1 MNSRYVQMLCMIK
14 EQIRPA
20 LGCTEPGS
28 VAYAAAVSAK
38 TLGVPPEMLTVS
50 VSRNILKNAMGVGIP
65 GTDQIGLPIAAALG
79 ALDGDA
85 DAGLAALHDMDQE
98 KLRRAQTFVDER
110 RVQIQLNDT
119 DMKLYIDVLAEG
131 GGHSARTVIAGSH
144 THIVLMERDG
154 VRLDVDQSSE
164 EGSLGDATATLSL
177 REIDEFVRQVPTE
190 ELLFLQEC
198 VDMNLAIARE
208 GLAHPYGLG
217 IGQSIS
223 ETLAQNDTEENY
235 ALALTC
241 AAADARM
248 GGCTLPVMS
257 SCGSGNQGLTATLPI
272 IAVAQRRGLSQEQ
285 TLRALSYSLLVTI
298 HIKQHLGKLSA
309 LCACSVGASI
319 GTACALTYMA
329 GGTVEQIGHCVD
341 NVVADVSG
349 VICDGA
355 KAGCSLKIATGVS
368 SAFRSSM
375 LAMKNRSATAT
386 DGIVGRDPE
395 SSVDN
400 LANLCN
406 TGMQDTDRVILDM
419 LVCK

>member
-1 MNSRYVQMLCMIK
+1 MNSRYVQMLCMLK

-38 TLGVPPEMLTVS
+38 TLGIPPEMLTVS

-119 DMKLYIDVLAEG
+119 DMKLYIDVLAKG

-154 VRLDVDQSSE
+154 LQLDVDQSSE
-164 EGSLGDATATLSL
+164 EGSLG
-177 REIDEFVRQVPTE
+177 
-190 ELLFLQEC
+190 
-198 VDMNLAIARE
+198 
-208 GLAHPYGLG
+208 
-217 IGQSIS
+217 
-223 ETLAQNDTEENY
+223 
-235 ALALTC
+235 
-241 AAADARM
+241 
-248 GGCTLPVMS
+248 
-257 SCGSGNQGLTATLPI
+257 
-272 IAVAQRRGLSQEQ
+272 
-285 TLRALSYSLLVTI
+285 
-298 HIKQHLGKLSA
+298 
-309 LCACSVGASI
+309 ACSVGASI